1 VKLNYKGAGNVGT
14 TVTIDKGNIASGSTA
29 LMVGSGIPPAKN
41 AGYPGGVPIINNG
54 SNSGGSGLTNF
65 EQYLSTPT
73 KTINKGN
80 ISIQQNQMSASVK
93 KSSP

>member
-1 VKLNYKGAGNVGT
+1 MKLNYKGAGNIGT
-14 TVTIDKGNIASGSTA
+14 TVAIDKGNIASGSTA
-29 LMVGSGIPPAKN
+29 LMIGSGIPAKN
-41 AGYPGGVPIINNG
+41 AGYTGGVPIINNG

-80 ISIQQNQMSASVK
+80 LSIQQNQMSASVK